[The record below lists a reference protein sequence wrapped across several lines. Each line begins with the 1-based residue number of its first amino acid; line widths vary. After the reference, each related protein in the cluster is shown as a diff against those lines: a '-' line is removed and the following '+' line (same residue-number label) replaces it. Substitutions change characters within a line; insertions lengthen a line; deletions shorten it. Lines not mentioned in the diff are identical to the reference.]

1 MIQNVFLDTNIVLD
15 FLDNQ
20 REEHEKVQQLI
31 QYLILN
37 NYKITLS
44 EDILST
50 IFYIIKDKKA
60 TLQFF
65 KTIIKKWNIVPY
77 GLELIEEAIDIA
89 LKKDLDLEDLLQCLC
104 AKENQCSV
112 LITKDKAFFDC
123 GISVMSTDGFLRNR
137 DGEKR

>member
-1 MIQNVFLDTNIVLD
+1 MIQNIFLDTNIILD
-15 FLDNQ
+15 FLDDK
-20 REEHEKVQQLI
+20 REDHKKVQQLI

-44 EDILST
+44 EDMLST

-65 KTIIKKWNIVPY
+65 KTIIRKWNIVPY

-89 LKKDLDLEDLLQCLC
+89 LEKDLDLEDLLQCLC
-104 AKENQCSV
+104 AKKYDSRI
-112 LITKDKAFFDC
+112 LITKDKGFYNC
-123 GISVMSTDGFLRNR
+123 GLTLYTTNDFLASRKDG
-137 DGEKR
+137 

>member
-20 REEHEKVQQLI
+20 REEHEKAQELI

-44 EDILST
+44 EDMLST

-65 KTIIKKWNIVPY
+65 KTIIKKWNIVSY
-77 GLELIEEAIDIA
+77 GLELIEKAVDIA
-89 LKKDLDLEDLLQCLC
+89 LEKDLDLEDLLQCLC
-104 AKENQCSV
+104 AKKYDATI
-112 LITKDKAFFDC
+112 LITHDKGFYNC
-123 GISVMSTDGFLRNR
+123 GLTLYTTNDFLMKL
-137 DGEKR
+137 E